1 MDLSEACDYISH
13 ELLIAKLDSYGV
25 TKNNLK
31 LIINYLNRRKQRTK
45 IGSSDTL
52 FTRVPQASILGPL
65 PFNIF
70 IIMIYFYLSNDST
83 FVTLQTT
90 TLCMTV
96 IKTFQ
101 RYFNI

>member
-45 IGSSDTL
+45 IGLSDTL
-52 FTRVPQASILGPL
+52 FTGVP
-65 PFNIF
+65 
-70 IIMIYFYLSNDST
+70 
-83 FVTLQTT
+83 
-90 TLCMTV
+90 
-96 IKTFQ
+96 
-101 RYFNI
+101 